1 MVRQRASTTKCNKMT
16 TSYKINRLKEAGYDI
31 TRLGKHIKACKKE
44 SLIIGSVNKVFKIV
58 FGY

>member
-1 MVRQRASTTKCNKMT
+1 MT
-16 TSYKINRLKEAGYDI
+16 TSYKIDRLKKSGYDI
-31 TRLGKHIKACKKE
+31 TRLGKHITAYKKE

>member
-1 MVRQRASTTKCNKMT
+1 MT
-16 TSYKINRLKEAGYDI
+16 TFDKIDRLKKAGYDI
-31 TRLGKHIKACKKE
+31 TRLGKHIKAYKKE

>member
-1 MVRQRASTTKCNKMT
+1 MVRQRASTTRCNKMT
-16 TSYKINRLKEAGYDI
+16 TFDKIDRLKKAGYDI
-31 TRLGKHIKACKKE
+31 TRLGKHIRAYKKE